1 MTVYNFGDIILIGFP
16 HTDLEGTSKR
26 PAVVLFDSGD
36 EDVLVTRI
44 TTQEY
49 TSESDYKILNW
60 KESGLLAESYIRLGK
75 QATLNKRYIIKQLGV
90 LSSKEDVLIIKI
102 SNIYMIPKEKF
113 LKVCHTYRRIGDGRV
128 SLTPPTMKIYLIL

>member
-1 MTVYNFGDIILIGFP
+1 MTVYNFGDIVLIGFP
-16 HTDLEGTSKR
+16 HTDLEGISKR

-36 EDVLVTRI
+36 EDVLVARI

-60 KESGLLAESYIRLGK
+60 KESGLLAESCIRLGK

-90 LSSKEDVLIIKI
+90 LEASEVEAIKTVLKK
-102 SNIYMIPKEKF
+102 MF
-113 LKVCHTYRRIGDGRV
+113 
-128 SLTPPTMKIYLIL
+128 SL